1 MMFNYFLLGFIAI
14 FFNPSAGKEQQTY
27 TYLSAKVMEEEIG
40 IDWWDILNA
49 DASCCTNHGDQD
61 DCENEGGE
69 EEIGIDWWDILNADA
84 TCCPGNLDESDC
96 NAEAGSNCVWFPKP
110 NNEIAVAAGSQCVG
124 ASYVK
129 CKRKGG
135 IDACCTPACN
145 GNAPK
150 IPGGPDNAGPESSP
164 PICGPE
170 TPSPVTPSP
179 TKPACELG
187 VNYQFEGGSCKISG
201 DPHTTMF
208 NGNRHDFQGTPTY
221 SDAMGLRNQ
230 FYYIHPCSGE
240 SSADMPIKVAGT
252 HYHWGSR
259 DVSGVDYL
267 SITLTDL
274 NGDIYQVYLSSG
286 IAGYTGP
293 NSGAS
298 SNYDTA
304 NGNGLVTSLTSG
316 TSTSIG
322 TRFSIHY
329 TQISHNHKASFKIT
343 IDGDKEFPIYMQG
356 QTSYEGGRYK
366 MHYVQ
371 MSVPQELKC
380 FTCGL
385 CGDFNIK
392 TTGATTEAMET
403 CDGNLIDYRA
413 GWYVSYTPEAYD
425 TYGWTWEKLFA
436 DNQCGLIDYDNKDNK
451 KVPVV
456 DACDPAIETDVINA
470 CDAAIAAQQDCCDT
484 IGNGFCEG
492 LNSDCK
498 VDACA
503 GANGDKTKI
512 DEQIQAIIIDPIE
525 AVCNND
531 DLIDENPLPDP
542 LEFSCVK
549 RTGPSV
555 KTPGVDSSVT
565 CQPGEVLTSCGVA
578 GTHLLDGTYIDPASP
593 NTCNAKTLSSSW
605 DMKAVAVCCSF
616 TGVTATVSTSTST
629 TMNGELQVVTTCPAG
644 SSVTGCQVDIITGG
658 MSRSGGDL
666 RGSYAGSNAGK
677 NTAPTSNGE
686 ADGVSTNN
694 QCVAESQS
702 SSTTIRGGA
711 QCLSLSD
718 GYEFD
723 CVATSQYTSK
733 SGFNGNCPTDYKLVG
748 CMTYTPSNTLDA
760 W

>member
-1 MMFNYFLLGFIAI
+1 M
-14 FFNPSAGKEQQTY
+14 
-27 TYLSAKVMEEEIG
+27 
-40 IDWWDILNA
+40 
-49 DASCCTNHGDQD
+49 
-61 DCENEGGE
+61 
-69 EEIGIDWWDILNADA
+69 
-84 TCCPGNLDESDC
+84 
-96 NAEAGSNCVWFPKP
+96 
-110 NNEIAVAAGSQCVG
+110 
-124 ASYVK
+124 
-129 CKRKGG
+129 
-135 IDACCTPACN
+135 
-145 GNAPK
+145 
-150 IPGGPDNAGPESSP
+150 
-164 PICGPE
+164 
-170 TPSPVTPSP
+170 
-179 TKPACELG
+179 
-187 VNYQFEGGSCKISG
+187 
-201 DPHTTMF
+201 
-208 NGNRHDFQGTPTY
+208 
-221 SDAMGLRNQ
+221 
-230 FYYIHPCSGE
+230 
-240 SSADMPIKVAGT
+240 
-252 HYHWGSR
+252 
-259 DVSGVDYL
+259 
-267 SITLTDL
+267 
-274 NGDIYQVYLSSG
+274 
-286 IAGYTGP
+286 
-293 NSGAS
+293 
-298 SNYDTA
+298 
-304 NGNGLVTSLTSG
+304 
-316 TSTSIG
+316 
-322 TRFSIHY
+322 
-329 TQISHNHKASFKIT
+329 
-343 IDGDKEFPIYMQG
+343 
-356 QTSYEGGRYK
+356 
-366 MHYVQ
+366 
-371 MSVPQELKC
+371 
-380 FTCGL
+380 
-385 CGDFNIK
+385 
-392 TTGATTEAMET
+392 
-403 CDGNLIDYRA
+403 
-413 GWYVSYTPEAYD
+413 
-425 TYGWTWEKLFA
+425 
-436 DNQCGLIDYDNKDNK
+436 
-451 KVPVV
+451 V

-492 LNSDCK
+492 LNNDCK

-629 TMNGELQVVTTCPAG
+629 VMNGELQVVTTCPAG
-644 SSVTGCQVDIITGG
+644 SAVTGCQVDIITGG

-760 W
+760 WYYTGSGCYVQQDNHANQYANGICCKLSQTKLPTKKVLSVSMEHKVMPNITEKDTKQSYYFESFGIVGLVLILCGGGLYWRKNKKDGYQPVKGIDSEEINPFLKDNRV